1 VSTSEFVVSTERRPI
16 VADTTASSPTGRRL
30 DRQRMQRTSIPLMLP
45 AAILLVVLFV
55 GPIIYSFYLG
65 FTNLKL
71 VGPTARH
78 HRFTGLDNVNR
89 LIGDRVFHQSL
100 SLTAIFVIGSGVLL
114 TTIVALALAIA
125 MEKALTVTSGV
136 VGIVVMIAYMI
147 PPVTIAITWVAAG
160 TPGGAVTRLFGNS
173 DADLLNNHPMMLV
186 SGANAWSLTGL
197 AMLLFSAALR
207 NIPSDIVEAAQ
218 LENANAVQRFVKITL
233 PLLKPTIV
241 TTVLLI
247 SLMSLA
253 NFTIIYLM
261 TGGGPGSDTMILPV
275 YSYQQGF
282 FFNDLAYGA
291 LIGNVTVIIA
301 TVVSALFVY
310 FSRPK
315 AGK

>member
-1 VSTSEFVVSTERRPI
+1 MTIRRE
-16 VADTTASSPTGRRL
+16 TAGAAVPRGPRL
-30 DRQRMQRTSIPLMLP
+30 DRQRLLLSSIPLLAP
-45 AAILLVVLFV
+45 AAVLLLGLFA
-55 GPIIYSFYLG
+55 GPIVYSFYLG

-78 HRFTGLDNVNR
+78 HQFTGLDNVQR
-89 LIGDRVFHQSL
+89 LVGDKVFLQSL
-100 SLTAIFVIGSGVLL
+100 GLTALFVIGSGVIL
-114 TTIVALALAIA
+114 TTVVALALAVA
-125 MEKALTVTSGV
+125 MRGALKITSGI
-136 VGIVVMIAYMI
+136 VGIIVMVAYMI

-160 TPGGAVTRLFGNS
+160 TPGGAVTRLFGI
-173 DADLLNNHPMMLV
+173 ADVSLLNDHPMALV
-186 SGANAWSLTGL
+186 SGANAWALTGL

-207 NIPSDIVEAAQ
+207 NIPSDILEAAQ
-218 LENANAVQRFVKITL
+218 LENAGAVQRFVLITL

-282 FFNDLAYGA
+282 LFNDLAYGA
-291 LIGNVTVIIA
+291 LIGNVTVVIA
-301 TVVSALFVY
+301 TLVSALFVY
-310 FSRPK
+310 FSRSE
-315 AGK
+315 ART